1 MMRKVTISCVSD
13 HAYVAENSQSIDEIM
28 SGTIRQWK
36 LQINKVLPDKPDL
49 LVLPE
54 LCDRPKVNSISREKQ
69 IELIQSGNTE
79 FLKYLQ
85 DVAKT
90 NKIYIAYPSFRTD
103 ADGDL
108 RNSNSI
114 IDRNG
119 EVIASYDKNH
129 LVMAES
135 TELGAHY
142 SEDLLVLDLDFGRVG
157 FAICFDLNFT
167 ELLDKYRNKGV
178 EILIFSSEYHGGLMQ
193 NYWAYQLRAFF
204 AGAIRPPAPCSIV
217 SPLGELVA
225 KSTNYHSY
233 ITESINLNYFIVHLD
248 ENWDK
253 ITLMK
258 QKYGKNVSVID
269 PGQLG
274 VVMISIESE
283 GLMKEAIIAEFGFLL
298 IDDYLELSRNHR
310 IHSLEI

>member
-1 MMRKVTISCVSD
+1 MRKVTISCVSD
-13 HAYVAENSQSIDEIM
+13 HAYVAKESQSIDEIM
-28 SGTIRQWK
+28 SGTIEQWK

-54 LCDRPKVNSISREKQ
+54 LCDRPKVNSISQGKQ
-69 IELIQSGNTE
+69 MEIIKSGNSK
-79 FLKYLQ
+79 FLEYLQ

-90 NKIYIAYPSFRTD
+90 NKIYIAYPGYRTD
-103 ADGDL
+103 AEGNL

-119 EVIASYDKNH
+119 VVIASYDKNH
-129 LVMAES
+129 LVMEENS
-135 TELGAHY
+135 KLGAKY
-142 SEDLLVLDLDFGRVG
+142 SEDSLVLDLDFGRVG
-157 FAICFDLNFT
+157 FAVCFDLNFT

-204 AGAIRPPAPCSIV
+204 AGTIRPPAPSSIV
-217 SPLGELVA
+217 SPLGEIVA
-225 KSTNYHSY
+225 KSTNYHNY
-233 ITESINLNYFIVHLD
+233 VTDTINLDYFIIHLD

-253 ITLMK
+253 ITTMK
-258 QKYGKNVSVID
+258 QKYGSKVRVLD

-274 VVMISIESE
+274 VVMVSSESKD
-283 GLMKEAIIAEFGFLL
+283 LTKEALIAEFGFLL
-298 IDDYLELSRNHR
+298 LDDYLGMSRKHR
-310 IHSLEI
+310 IDNLAI